1 MNRLA
6 FAMIGILALAG
17 CQASGGAGGGATTT
31 KAEPAAPPKTTLQ
44 KAVAAQSDGPAAS
57 PIKEQS
63 VEVVFLDSIAFD
75 SDVSASM
82 WEQNR
87 EIVIKPTSPFT
98 LNEIP
103 PRLEKWLSVIKE
115 SGGQVKAKELP
126 PKTQLAMRG
135 IVGALIDIVV
145 AIFGAVQ
152 EQATYGA
159 AKYYDATLEYRKET
173 GVERIVFSHR

>member
-1 MNRLA
+1 MNKLSLA
-6 FAMIGILALAG
+6 LIGALALAG
-17 CQASGGAGGGATTT
+17 CQASGGGTTSGT
-31 KAEPAAPPKTTLQ
+31 APTAQVPKTTMQ
-44 KAVAAQSDGPAAS
+44 KAVAAQSDAPAAN

-63 VEVVFLDSIAFD
+63 VEIVFLDSIAFD
-75 SDVSASM
+75 SDVSDSM

-87 EIVIKPTSPFT
+87 EIVIKPSSPFT

-103 PRLEKWLSVIKE
+103 ARMEKWLSVIKE
-115 SGGQVKAKELP
+115 SGGSVKAKELP

-135 IVGALIDIVV
+135 IIGALIDIVV

-152 EQATYGA
+152 EQAVYGA

-173 GVERIVFSHR
+173 GVERVVFSHR

>member
-6 FAMIGILALAG
+6 LTLVGILALAG
-17 CQASGGAGGGATTT
+17 CQASGGGGQTTT
-31 KAEPAAPPKTTLQ
+31 TAKPAEAPKTTIQ
-44 KAVAAQSDGPAAS
+44 KAMAAQSDEPAAS
-57 PIKEQS
+57 PIKELS

-87 EIVIKPTSPFT
+87 EIVIMPSSPFT

-103 PRLEKWLSVIKE
+103 PRMEKWLSVIKE

-152 EQATYGA
+152 EQAMYGA
-159 AKYYDATLEYRKET
+159 AKYYDATLEYRKES
-173 GVERIVFSHR
+173 GVERVVFSHR